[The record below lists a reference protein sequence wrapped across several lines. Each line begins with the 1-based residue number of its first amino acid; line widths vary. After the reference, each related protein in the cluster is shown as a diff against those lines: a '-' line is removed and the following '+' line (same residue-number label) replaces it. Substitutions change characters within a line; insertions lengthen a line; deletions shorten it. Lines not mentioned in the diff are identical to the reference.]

1 VDFDRHGSVS
11 CRKRAFLA
19 RPKHCLLR
27 LAILLRTKVGHAK
40 PSPHPATAKD
50 LEDHMRRALL
60 LLAKAAISSL
70 LLYLSLRLVNLDALI
85 VRLHRLE
92 PGWLLL
98 AAVLMAVQQLPLSA
112 RWRQIA
118 ISCGTDM
125 SFSGTLQIN
134 FIAAFFN
141 QVLPSTVGGDGVRI
155 WFAARRGAGWAS
167 ATYSVLLDR
176 IFGVFVLAL
185 VVAACLPWT
194 LQLIREPVP
203 RTVLLM
209 LACGAIAGPFLVLLA
224 GTHFAGWLRR
234 WTITRH
240 VAAAAEAAAK
250 TCQSLRSA
258 AVVLGC
264 SILIH
269 LLTIS
274 AAWCCVR
281 SVGAPVSFAHVLFL
295 MPPVLL
301 IATIPISI
309 AGWGVRESSMIAAFA
324 YAGLAGGDGLT
335 LSILFGAVSF
345 IIGIVSGIVWISSG
359 FRTATFVPTVPD
371 AEIATGRP

>member
-1 VDFDRHGSVS
+1 MR
-11 CRKRAFLA
+11 RAFL
-19 RPKHCLLR
+19 LL
-27 LAILLRTKVGHAK
+27 V
-40 PSPHPATAKD
+40 
-50 LEDHMRRALL
+50 
-60 LLAKAAISSL
+60 KAAISGL
-70 LLYLSLRLVNLDALI
+70 LLYLSLRWVNLGAL
-85 VRLHRLE
+85 VERLNQLE

-98 AAVLMAVQQLPLSA
+98 AVILLAIQLLPLSA

-125 SFSGTLQIN
+125 GFAGTLQIN

-155 WFAARRGAGWAS
+155 WFAARRGAGWAN

-185 VVAACLPWT
+185 MVAACLPWT
-194 LQLIREPVP
+194 FQLIREPVP
-203 RTVLLM
+203 RTVLLV
-209 LACGAIAGPFLVLLA
+209 LACGAIAGPLMVLLA
-224 GTHFAGWLRR
+224 GTHFDRLLRR

-240 VAAAAEAAAK
+240 AAAAAEAAVK
-250 TCQSLRSA
+250 TCRSLRSA
-258 AVVLGC
+258 AIVIGS
-264 SILIH
+264 SIMVH

-281 SVGAPVSFAHVLFL
+281 AVAAPVGFAHVLFL

-301 IATIPISI
+301 IATVPISI

-324 YAGLAGGDGLT
+324 YAGLAESDGLT

-345 IIGIVSGIVWISSG
+345 IIGIVGGIVWISGG
-359 FRTATFVPTVPD
+359 FRTTTFAPSVAD
-371 AEIATGRP
+371 AEITTGRP

>member
-1 VDFDRHGSVS
+1 
-11 CRKRAFLA
+11 
-19 RPKHCLLR
+19 
-27 LAILLRTKVGHAK
+27 
-40 PSPHPATAKD
+40 
-50 LEDHMRRALL
+50 MRRMFL
-60 LLAKAAISSL
+60 LLAKAAISGL
-70 LLYLSLRLVNLDALI
+70 LLYFSLRWVNIDAM
-85 VRLHRLE
+85 VERLRHLE

-98 AAVLMAVQQLPLSA
+98 AVVLMATQLLPLSA

-125 SFSGTLQIN
+125 GFIRTLQIN

-155 WFAARRGAGWAS
+155 WFAARRGAGWAN

-203 RTVLLM
+203 RAVLLV
-209 LACGAIAGPFLVLLA
+209 LACGAIAGPLIVLLA
-224 GTHFAGWLRR
+224 GTHFYRWLRQ
-234 WTITRH
+234 WTVTRH
-240 VAAAAEAAAK
+240 VAAAAEAAAR
-250 TCQSLRSA
+250 TCGSPRSA
-258 AVVLGC
+258 AIVIGC
-264 SILIH
+264 SVIIH

-274 AAWCCVR
+274 AAWCCVKA
-281 SVGAPVSFAHVLFL
+281 VAAPVGFAHVLFL

-301 IATIPISI
+301 IATVPISI

-324 YAGLAGGDGLT
+324 YAGLPESDGLT
-335 LSILFGAVSF
+335 LSVLFGAASF
-345 IIGIVSGIVWISSG
+345 VIGIIGGIVWISSE
-359 FRTATFVPTVPD
+359 FRTKTFDSANDEMV
-371 AEIATGRP
+371 TGRP